1 MPLESEPKP
10 VCIKVHINSSYPQ
23 PLALK
28 TSHKCSLDFL
38 FLQARTEQSEISQI
52 FLQLS
57 TYKALNLSHNQK
69 NPKKH
74 KPKRNPNKLTHKEIK
89 IWLYKIAAIFFSVVY
104 KARYFGAKKP
114 MHCRPTTKHLK
125 TYIHSHFV
133 IKISTN
139 LIGTS
144 KKHLLHTSMLKFS
157 SRSHVWGAQ
166 LPCRT
171 T

>member
-38 FLQARTEQSEISQI
+38 FLQARTELSEISQI

-89 IWLYKIAAIFFSVVY
+89 IWLYKIAAIFFFSGLQSQILWGKKTNALSANY
-104 KARYFGAKKP
+104 KTPK
-114 MHCRPTTKHLK
+114 
-125 TYIHSHFV
+125 
-133 IKISTN
+133 N
-139 LIGTS
+139 LHPFTLCNQNQYKS
-144 KKHLLHTSMLKFS
+144 DRHK
-157 SRSHVWGAQ
+157 
-166 LPCRT
+166 
-171 T
+171 